1 MIYLLDTCTLSDYLK
16 KESNTIKRFHRTK
29 PHDIC
34 LSSITIFEIDYGLQ
48 LKPSLITKI
57 NPQLQAIYQKV
68 KIINFSPIE
77 AEEAASIRSD
87 LKEAGTPIG
96 YYDLLIAATAK
107 AHHLIL
113 VTNNTK
119 EFSRIKDLQLENW
132 RL

>member
-16 KESNTIKRFHRTK
+16 KESNTIKRFHQTK
-29 PHDIC
+29 PYNIC

-77 AEEAASIRSD
+77 AEEAANIRSD

-113 VTNNTK
+113 VTSNTK
-119 EFSRIKDLQLENW
+119 KFSSIKDLQLENW

>member
-34 LSSITIFEIDYGLQ
+34 FSSITIFEIDYGLQ

-87 LKEAGTPIG
+87 LKQVGTPIG

-113 VTNNTK
+113 VTSNTK
-119 EFSRIKDLQLENW
+119 KFSIVKDLQLENW